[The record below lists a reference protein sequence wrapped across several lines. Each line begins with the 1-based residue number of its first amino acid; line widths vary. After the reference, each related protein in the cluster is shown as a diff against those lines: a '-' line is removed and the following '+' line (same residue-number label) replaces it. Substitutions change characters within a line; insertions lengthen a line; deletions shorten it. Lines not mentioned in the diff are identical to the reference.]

1 MPRIDLCYDS
11 ENMGKQTIYKSA
23 GITVDAILFTI
34 EDERLKVLLIKRTN
48 DPHRGSWAL
57 PGGFMQEDE
66 TAEDAAY
73 RILREKAGVKDIYIE
88 QLYTFSDVRR
98 DPRGRVIS
106 ITYFALVP
114 RGKISFEGSDLQTP
128 TLFPVTK
135 AEKLAFDHG
144 KILSYAIQRLRAKLE
159 YTNVI
164 YSILKPQFTLTQLQ
178 QAYEIILGKK
188 LDKRNFRK
196 KYLSLGLVEE
206 TDRYERGGKQRPARL
221 YRFKTREIAQLK
233 KFF

>member
-1 MPRIDLCYDS
+1 MKKK
-11 ENMGKQTIYKSA
+11 EVYKSA
-23 GITVDAILFTI
+23 GITVDIVLFTI
-34 EDERLKVLLIKRTN
+34 EDERLKALFIKRTN

-73 RILREKAGVKDIYIE
+73 RILHKKAGVKDVYIE
-88 QLYTFSDVRR
+88 QLYTFTDVRR

-114 RGKISFEGSDLQTP
+114 REKISFEGSDLQTP
-128 TLFPVTK
+128 TLLPV
-135 AEKLAFDHG
+135 ARIEKLAFDH
-144 KILSYAIQRLRAKLE
+144 KEILSYAVERLRAKLE
-159 YTNVI
+159 YTNAV
-164 YSILKPQFTLTQLQ
+164 YAILKPQFTLTQLQ
-178 QAYEIILGKK
+178 QAYEIIFGKK

-196 KYLSLGLVEE
+196 KYLSLGLVQE

-221 YRFKTREIAQLK
+221 YRFKARDLAQLK